1 MTYTTPFCNHI
12 NSFRYC
18 GLVDHKVMCPYVKRF
33 VNNENVMEFIFSKD
47 CNCPRYE
54 PDAFEV
60 EQPKTIEQAINDL
73 TERLDKL
80 EYNMDKTLLRMKFL
94 LGDDKK

>member
-1 MTYTTPFCNHI
+1 MTSMIQFCEHQKCEPCKPPVCTAYIFNHEHPICAYTNDDFAFHNCR
-12 NSFRYC
+12 SF
-18 GLVDHKVMCPYVKRF
+18 KK
-33 VNNENVMEFIFSKD
+33 
-47 CNCPRYE
+47 
-54 PDAFEV
+54 V
-60 EQPKTIEQAINDL
+60 EQLKTIEQAINDL